1 MGILAQTR
9 NNKSTK
15 KVIKMDEM
23 ETMFWIVIL
32 FVFVFVLLHRIF
44 KSKWENITRVPR
56 WVMRKTEYGNNPKI
70 VKGKHYLYKADIYG
84 EQPGTVCYFRKKRK
98 KRIKWEI

>member
-15 KVIKMDEM
+15 KVIKMD
-23 ETMFWIVIL
+23 TLFWFALL

-44 KSKWENITRVPR
+44 PQWENITRVPR